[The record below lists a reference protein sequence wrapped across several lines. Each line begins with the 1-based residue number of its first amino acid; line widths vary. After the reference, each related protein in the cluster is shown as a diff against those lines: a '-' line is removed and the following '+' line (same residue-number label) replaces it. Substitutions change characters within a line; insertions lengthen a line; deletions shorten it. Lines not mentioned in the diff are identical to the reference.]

1 MFLSKYLQAAQQ
13 APTQITK
20 ALAQS
25 LLICALICCL
35 TVAIA
40 APAWAG
46 IQVKLTDLTYKLCPP
61 ELAKNLVLGGGVMSA
76 DCYLISGKA
85 VNTSG
90 KLVLNADVFGR
101 VYDANGNDV
110 MPERGRLGSISE
122 VPDGESEFQIMFSV
136 PSDMRPP
143 LRLEKFKA
151 SGFTGKV
158 RR

>member
-1 MFLSKYLQAAQQ
+1 MFLSKYQQ
-13 APTQITK
+13 IFKQVSK
-20 ALAQS
+20 ALALWLLVCS
-25 LLICALICCL
+25 LTL
-35 TVAIA
+35 AIA
-40 APAWAG
+40 TPAWANV
-46 IQVKLTDLTYKLCPP
+46 QVKLTDLTYKVCPP
-61 ELAKNLVLGGGVMSA
+61 ELAQNLVLGGGVMSA

-101 VYDANGNDV
+101 VFDANGNDV
-110 MPERGRLGSISE
+110 MPERGRLGSIAE
-122 VPDGESEFQIMFSV
+122 VPSGESEFQIMFSV
-136 PSDMRPP
+136 PSDMPPP

>member
-1 MFLSKYLQAAQQ
+1 MFLSKYQKIYKQVF
-13 APTQITK
+13 K
-20 ALAQS
+20 ALS
-25 LLICALICCL
+25 LCLLIGCL

-40 APAWAG
+40 TPVWAG
-46 IQVKLTDLTYKLCPP
+46 IQIKLTDLTYNLCPP
-61 ELAKNLVLGGGVMSA
+61 ELAKNLVLGGGVMAA

-90 KLVLNADVFGR
+90 KFVLNADVFGR

-110 MPERGRLGSISE
+110 MPERGRLGSIAE
-122 VPDGESEFQIMFSV
+122 VPMGESDFKIMLSV
-136 PSDMRPP
+136 PSDQVPP
-143 LRLEKFKA
+143 FKLDKFKA